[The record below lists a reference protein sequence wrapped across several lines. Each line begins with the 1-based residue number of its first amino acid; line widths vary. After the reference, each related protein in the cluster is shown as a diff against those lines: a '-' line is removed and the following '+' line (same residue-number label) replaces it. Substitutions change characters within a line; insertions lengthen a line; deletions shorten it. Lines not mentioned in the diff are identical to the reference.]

1 MDGLVERA
9 FELAPL
15 SSTLSELRRKLIAKG
30 YGYVDVHVHVH
41 VHLSGRHIKTQLNE
55 RLLSTGVKR
64 RVR

>member
-41 VHLSGRHIKTQLNE
+41 LSGRHIKTQLNE